1 MQREALEHIPMT
13 ETFIAARDLLRQR
26 NIPNLQRRLAE
37 VNNLICDTRLSPYE
51 RRRRIFEAATTS
63 DFPLL
68 FSNVL
73 ERQLVAAYKA
83 AEPDVFGYIGQGI
96 QNDFRSKDWL
106 SAHGGEGALPKV
118 LEHGEYTGVA
128 IKEGKVESVLEKFGR
143 AYPYSWES
151 LLNDNLGALAPAA
164 RFARAA
170 RRTVWKEATKLIA
183 EPTAPHTGL
192 YGAPVTHP
200 LDGTSITNLSA
211 RILGVDTLGPAIQ
224 DMADQV
230 DFDGEPIIIEKI
242 HLVVP
247 PAGRTKMFEVL
258 ESETIVAAGTA
269 GAVTIRGSRNPAKL
283 YNVTPHT
290 NPYLPIVNTT
300 NGVSCWYLF
309 ADPGVDGPA
318 AVLNFLRGRVT
329 PEVVFKSS
337 DKVAAGGAPIS
348 PLEGDFWNDVIW
360 VRARHIMGGVRLD
373 PRRTRVETGG
383 FTT

>member
-1 MQREALEHIPMT
+1 MQREAMEHIPMT

-26 NIPNLQRRLAE
+26 NVPHLQRRMRE
-37 VNNLICDTRLSPYE
+37 VNDLLIDTRMSPFE
-51 RRRRIFEAATTS
+51 RRQRLYKEAATTS

-73 ERQLVAAYKA
+73 ERQMVAAYKA
-83 AEPDVFGYIGQGI
+83 AEPDVFAYIGQGI

-118 LEHGEYTGVA
+118 LEHGEYKG
-128 IKEGKVESVLEKFGR
+128 IKISEGKVTSVLEKFGR
-143 AYPYSWES
+143 AYPYSWET

-164 RFARAA
+164 KVARAA
-170 RRTVWKEATKLIA
+170 RRTVWREATNLIA
-183 EPTAPHTGL
+183 ETAGPHAGL

-200 LDGTSITNLSA
+200 LDGKSITNLGSRA
-211 RILGVDTLGPAIQ
+211 LTVDTFGLAVQ

-230 DFDGEPIIIEKI
+230 DFDGEPIIIENL

-247 PAGRTKMFEVL
+247 PAGRTKAFEVL

-269 GAVTIRGSRNPAKL
+269 GSVTIRGSRNPAKL
-283 YNVTPHT
+283 FNVKLHV
-290 NPYLPIVNTT
+290 NPYLPIINTT
-300 NGVSCWYLF
+300 NGVSTWLLF
-309 ADPGVDGPA
+309 ADPGTDGPA

-337 DKVAAGGAPIS
+337 DKVAAGG
-348 PLEGDFWNDVIW
+348 
-360 VRARHIMGGVRLD
+360 
-373 PRRTRVETGG
+373 
-383 FTT
+383 

>member
-1 MQREALEHIPMT
+1 MQREAMEHIPMT

-26 NIPNLQRRLAE
+26 NVPHLQRRMRE
-37 VNNLICDTRLSPYE
+37 VNDLLIDTRMSPFE
-51 RRRRIFEAATTS
+51 RRQRLYKEAATTS

-73 ERQLVAAYKA
+73 ERQMVAAYKA
-83 AEPDVFGYIGQGI
+83 AEPDVFAYIGQGI

-118 LEHGEYTGVA
+118 LEHGEYKG
-128 IKEGKVESVLEKFGR
+128 IKISEGKVTSVLEKFGR
-143 AYPYSWES
+143 AYPYSWET

-170 RRTVWKEATKLIA
+170 RRTVWREATNLIA
-183 EPTAPHTGL
+183 EAAGPHAGL

-200 LDGTSITNLSA
+200 LDGKSITNLGSRA
-211 RILGVDTLGPAIQ
+211 LTVDTFGLAVQ

-230 DFDGEPIIIEKI
+230 DFDGEPIIIENL

-247 PAGRTKMFEVL
+247 PAGRTKAFEVL

-269 GAVTIRGSRNPAKL
+269 GSVTIRGSRNPAKL
-283 YNVTPHT
+283 FNVKLHV
-290 NPYLPIVNTT
+290 NPYLPIINTT
-300 NGVSCWYLF
+300 NGVTTWLLF
-309 ADPGVDGPA
+309 ADPGTDGPA

-348 PLEGDFWNDVIW
+348 PLEGDFWGDIIW

-373 PRRTRVETGG
+373 PRRTRAETGG
-383 FTT
+383 F

>member
-1 MQREALEHIPMT
+1 MQHEEMQPMT

-26 NIPNLQRRLAE
+26 NVPHLARRMRE
-37 VNNLICDTRLSPYE
+37 VHDLLIDTRMSPFE
-51 RRRRIFEAATTS
+51 RRQRLYQEAATTS

-73 ERQLVAAYKA
+73 ERQMVAAYKA
-83 AEPDVFGYIGQGI
+83 AEPDVFAYIGQGI

-118 LEHGEYTGVA
+118 LEHGEYKG
-128 IKEGKVESVLEKFGR
+128 IKISEGKVTSVLEKFGR
-143 AYPYSWES
+143 TYPYSWET

-170 RRTVWKEATKLIA
+170 RRTVWREATNLIA
-183 EPTAPHTGL
+183 ETAGPHAGL
-192 YGAPVTHP
+192 YGAPVVHP
-200 LDGTSITNLSA
+200 LDGKNITNLGNRA
-211 RILGVDTLGPAIQ
+211 LTVDTLGLAVQ
-224 DMADQV
+224 DMASQV
-230 DFDGEPIIIEKI
+230 DFDGEPIIIENL

-247 PAGRTKMFEVL
+247 PAGRQKAFEVL

-269 GAVTIRGSRNPAKL
+269 GSVTIRGSRNPAKL
-283 YNVTPHT
+283 YNIKLHV
-290 NPYLPIVNTT
+290 NPYLPIINTT
-300 NGVSCWYLF
+300 NGVATWLLF
-309 ADPGVDGPA
+309 ADPGTDGPA

-348 PLEGDFWNDVIW
+348 PLEGDFWSDIIW
-360 VRARHIMGGVRLD
+360 LRARHIMGGVRLD
-373 PRRTRVETGG
+373 PRRTRAETGG
-383 FTT
+383 F